1 MHREAGA
8 GENRRGF
15 VASLAACAI
24 VSTIVPST
32 LVKRDWSAFP
42 IGGTYNVVWQLGAS
56 FTPPDASLVELLK
69 TDKPFELEG
78 AWFEVVEKYSE
89 IILSLRL
96 EGADESQALQNP
108 VTFAYALV
116 KRIA

>member
-8 GENRRGF
+8 GVNRRGF

-89 IILSLRL
+89 IIF